1 MAGVRLDHRVG
12 ELVYGRVTKLVPFG
26 SFVQVG
32 DGIEG
37 LVHISEMS
45 AHHVDLPE
53 QVVTPGEELW
63 VKIIDLDLQR
73 RRISLSIKQAA
84 EGGVVAAE
92 YQEHFGEHAYD
103 AEGNYIGP
111 TESSEAQE
119 AWAEALGR
127 APEAHGAGDAGAESR
142 AAGALPKLRLLRRS
156 CAGRRRRRAR
166 SRPRAGRRGR
176 SRGRPPARLPPS
188 GTARPHGEKSLSD
201 S

>member
-1 MAGVRLDHRVG
+1 MSSVVNFGAFVDLGGMDGLVHVSELSWKHVDH
-12 ELVYGRVTKLVPFG
+12 PG
-26 SFVQVG
+26 SVVQVG

-84 EGGVVAAE
+84 EGGIVAAE

-103 AEGNYIGP
+103 DEGNYIGGNLDP
-111 TESSEAQE
+111 DATSEGQE
-119 AWAEALGR
+119 AWVQFYAEQGFEADGVTALGETPAPVEAAAEPAAEAAETTEVEAEVEAVAD
-127 APEAHGAGDAGAESR
+127 APGEADEVAGD
-142 AAGALPKLRLLRRS
+142 
-156 CAGRRRRRAR
+156 
-166 SRPRAGRRGR
+166 
-176 SRGRPPARLPPS
+176 
-188 GTARPHGEKSLSD
+188 
-201 S
+201 